1 MVILFII
8 PLFLIFYT
16 WIGYATLLWIIRLA
30 HRQTPIVGDG
40 SKWPSMT
47 VVVTAHNEEE
57 SIGKRLQNLLDL
69 VYPGKADFLI
79 ISDGSTDKTESIVR
93 EVAAR
98 DSRLRLLRTERL
110 GKSGA
115 QNAGLA
121 TLGSEI
127 AVLSDAG
134 CSFAPDYLQKT
145 ARYFADPQVGCVTGN
160 LILVQGDGTMATSLG
175 LYWRFEKMLRDLES
189 DLGVLAT
196 ASGTCMAIRLDS
208 FTPIDPIYGDDC
220 VIPLDLALKG
230 KRTVYADDAI
240 AYDTMPETAEAELRA
255 RNRMTLRNIS
265 GTLSRRQLLNPI
277 RFPGVACALISH
289 KLLRWLTPLFM
300 IWLFIATLAVASRGH
315 LYQIILLGQVAFYM
329 LAGAG
334 WLRDRSGKSVWP
346 IASQAYSFLIANL
359 GFLLGL
365 RDAMGRRR
373 VSAYR

>member
-1 MVILFII
+1 V
-8 PLFLIFYT
+8 
-16 WIGYATLLWIIRLA
+16 
-30 HRQTPIVGDG
+30 
-40 SKWPSMT
+40 T
-47 VVVTAHNEEE
+47 VAVTVHDEEE
-57 SIGKRLQNLLDL
+57 LIRKRLKNLSDL
-69 VYPGKADFLI
+69 VYPGTADFLI
-79 ISDGSTDKTESIVR
+79 ISDGSTDRTESIVQ
-93 EVAAR
+93 EVADR
-98 DSRLRLLRTERL
+98 DSRFRLLRTDRL

-127 AVLSDAG
+127 AVLSDAS

-145 ARYFADPQVGCVTGN
+145 ARYFADPQIGCVTGN

-175 LYWRFEKMLRDLES
+175 LYWRFEKILRDLES

-196 ASGTCMAIRLDS
+196 ASGSCMAVRLNS
-208 FTPIDPIYGDDC
+208 FTAIDPIYGDDC

-230 KRTVYADDAI
+230 KRTVYADDVI
-240 AYDTMPETAEAELRA
+240 AYDTMPDTAEGELRA
-255 RNRMTLRNIS
+255 RNRMTLRNIT

-289 KLLRWLTPLFM
+289 KLLRWLTPLFL
-300 IWLFIATLAVASRGH
+300 IWLLMATLAMAPRGH
-315 LYQIILLGQVAFYM
+315 FYLIVLLGQLVFYM
-329 LAGAG
+329 LALAG
-334 WLRDRSGKSVWP
+334 WLRDRSGKTVWP

-373 VSAYR
+373 ITAYR